1 MSDKAPIVYPEFKKL
16 IIPLQMKEYQHLEND
31 IVRNGCIRPIITWHG
46 IIVDGHKRFE
56 ICLRHKIAYK
66 TEEMTFDSKEAVIS
80 WICANQ
86 LKRKDISFEARKF
99 LIGMQYESE
108 KIISGRR
115 TAKEMSVQEKSRG
128 RPPHTSKV
136 EHTTAKKVGDKN
148 YVSHTTVQKYA
159 AFTRALEE
167 IGKKE
172 PALVPKLLSGE
183 YRLSHNQILG
193 IAQMSVEDVKKFNR
207 RIETDPTP
215 FLYYKY
221 MRNDHPAE
229 KDEAGNEPIKNNG
242 PSVKDMPQY
251 DPDAEINS
259 LALTI
264 PSWRSSIERTKAH
277 ADLKAISPEA
287 KKRVLKALYELRIT
301 VSDMMLTIQEEKWKT

>member
-1 MSDKAPIVYPEFKKL
+1 MSNKAPIIYPDFQKL
-16 IIPLQMKEYQHLEND
+16 ILPLNRKEYQRLEND
-31 IVRNGCIRPIITWHG
+31 IVRNGCKKPIITWHG
-46 IIVDGHKRFE
+46 IIIDGHKRYE
-56 ICLRHKIAYK
+56 ICTRRDIEYTTA
-66 TEEMTFDSKEAVIS
+66 EMSFDSREAVVS
-80 WICANQ
+80 WICAKQ

-99 LIGMQYESE
+99 LIGMQYEAE

-115 TAKEMSVQEKSRG
+115 TAKAIAEQEKSRG
-128 RPPHTSKV
+128 RPPHKSPI
-136 EHTTAKKVGDKN
+136 EHTTAKKIGDQN
-148 YVSHTTVQKYA
+148 FVSHTTVQKYA

-183 YRLSHNQILG
+183 YRLSHNQILD
-193 IAQMSVEDVKKFNR
+193 ISQMSVEEVKKFNR
-207 RIETDPTP
+207 KIDTDPTP

-221 MRNDHPAE
+221 MRKDHPAE
-229 KDEAGNEPIKNNG
+229 KDENGNEPTKTV

-264 PSWRSSIERTKAH
+264 PSWKSSIERTKSH
-277 ADLKAISPEA
+277 ADFSAISQDA
-287 KKRVLKALYELRIT
+287 RNRVLKALYDLRIT
-301 VSDMMLTIQEEKWKT
+301 VSDMMIVIQEEKWKT